1 MASIFPNRFC
11 TNSLTHPRHFYFGFQ
26 AKQTKETK
34 DRHFFFV
41 ALVRFRGIRTPQ
53 RPEQA

>member
-1 MASIFPNRFC
+1 LN
-11 TNSLTHPRHFYFGFQ
+11 T
-26 AKQTKETK
+26 KQTKETK

-41 ALVRFRGIRTPQ
+41 ALVRFRGIRTAQ